1 MQLINPH
8 HCNAKTQKH
17 AESQNTDNQV
27 DSKIM
32 LLNHTEVDSVRILL
46 ADDHPSIRSGIRKLL
61 EYEPEITVIGEAG
74 DGKEA
79 LRLAQQLDPD
89 ILLLDIE
96 MPLMTGIEVAR
107 RLKEVDSTIR
117 ILAISSHQD
126 REYVMKMFETGVA
139 GYLAKD
145 EAADLLVEAIIQISQ
160 GETRW
165 SSNRVRTGR
174 VEYG

>member
-1 MQLINPH
+1 
-8 HCNAKTQKH
+8 
-17 AESQNTDNQV
+17 
-27 DSKIM
+27 M

-46 ADDHPSIRSGIRKLL
+46 ADDHASVRSGIRKLL
-61 EYEPEITVIGEAG
+61 EYEPKITVIAEAK

-79 LRLAQQLDPD
+79 LRLAQQLVPD

-107 RLKEVDSTIR
+107 RLKEVNSTIR
-117 ILAISSHQD
+117 ILAISTHYDSK
-126 REYVMKMFETGVA
+126 YVMRMFESGVA

-145 EAADLLVEAIIQISQ
+145 EAADLLVEAIMQIWH

-165 SSNRVRTGR
+165 FSNRIRTSLAEHG
-174 VEYG
+174 

>member
-1 MQLINPH
+1 
-8 HCNAKTQKH
+8 
-17 AESQNTDNQV
+17 
-27 DSKIM
+27 M
-32 LLNHTEVDSVRILL
+32 LLNHTEVDSVRIIL

-61 EYEPEITVIGEAG
+61 EYEPEITVIAEAK

-79 LRLAQQLDPD
+79 LHLAQQLDPD

-107 RLKEVDSTIR
+107 RLKEVDSNIR
-117 ILAISSHQD
+117 ILAISTHHDS
-126 REYVMKMFETGVA
+126 EYVMKMFETGVA

-145 EAADLLVEAIIQISQ
+145 EAADLLVEAIMQIWH

-165 SSNRVRTGR
+165 FSNRIRTGQA
-174 VEYG
+174 EHG